1 MLTQVESDTIKSL
14 RDSIHDLSV
23 ESRRLGDEKMKQIS
37 EFNMARDASDV
48 SVDPR
53 YIDRSLATLNNVA
66 QSYFAESHAYANCEK
81 ALTEFID
88 RYVLPF

>member
-14 RDSIHDLSV
+14 RDSIHDLSI
-23 ESRRLGDEKMKQIS
+23 EARRLGDEKMKQIS
-37 EFNMARDASDV
+37 AFNIESDVSGV

-66 QSYFAESHAYANCEK
+66 QSYFAESRAYASCEK

-88 RYVLPF
+88 RYALPF